1 MLTSSNPTEQQDSL
15 DSSCRG
21 LEAPD
26 KAATAASK
34 KDAAVKVVAD
44 DMKAKIIEDSGVLV
58 TPEPTKEGAANINN
72 KKVLHFDN
80 LKGLSTN
87 LEILNFK
94 KFLLTKVIYFK
105 NHEYVFAV

>member
-26 KAATAASK
+26 KAATSASK

-44 DMKAKIIEDSGVLV
+44 DMEAKIIEDGVLV

-72 KKVLHFDN
+72 KKVLLFDN
-80 LKGLSTN
+80 LN
-87 LEILNFK
+87 IREFH
-94 KFLLTKVIYFK
+94 FHY
-105 NHEYVFAV
+105 

>member
-1 MLTSSNPTEQQDSL
+1 LCFKSKQILSIEFRSFEGSKMLTSSNPTEQQDSL

-26 KAATAASK
+26 KAASK

-44 DMKAKIIEDSGVLV
+44 DMKAKMIEDSGVLV

-72 KKVLHFDN
+72 KKVLLFDN
-80 LKGLSTN
+80 LKGFSTK
-87 LEILNFK
+87 LKILNS
-94 KFLLTKVIYFK
+94 
-105 NHEYVFAV
+105 